1 MEQKRILWIVLASGI
16 FLLVVTGAAL
26 LYVLTSRS
34 AAPSG
39 VNSSTVWTA
48 TPTLSS
54 NANQQSS
61 EPYAQ
66 GIASVTTTSTDTGR
80 NDSWEKVQGE
90 PTDSQAAEGDAAVT
104 QTENL
109 TVIANGT
116 TNVYSTG
123 TTTIDLNALK
133 SGTTSS
139 VTAQNAA
146 AQEAIARTEQNAP
159 AASTPAAST
168 PAASTPAATTTSAKT
183 TTTTTST
190 KTASTTSTGS
200 ASSKKTSSASSSSKT
215 TSTAVADRFWVQ
227 AASYSSKKNADEAR
241 ELLDK
246 NGIQCEVFTFTDSKG
261 TLFYRVRVGPYT
273 TKSEAEYWK
282 QQIDAIELFAKAG
295 TYITNSS
302 APAVAKK

>member
-26 LYVLTSRS
+26 LHVLTSRTGS
-34 AAPSG
+34 STG
-39 VNSSTVWTA
+39 VNSNTVWTA

-54 NANQQSS
+54 NTTQTTP

-66 GIASVTTTSTDTGR
+66 GIASVTATPTVQ
-80 NDSWEKVQGE
+80 EKE
-90 PTDSQAAEGDAAVT
+90 PAVSEEKESSSQVT

-116 TNVYSTG
+116 TNIYDTG
-123 TTTIDLNALK
+123 TTTIDLNTLK
-133 SGTTSS
+133 AGTSTSA
-139 VTAQNAA
+139 VTAQNAVA
-146 AQEAIARTEQNAP
+146 ADAIARNEQTVANTKP
-159 AASTPAAST
+159 V
-168 PAASTPAATTTSAKT
+168 ATTSTSSSTTKT
-183 TTTTTST
+183 STSSTTSSASSSTKKTSTAST
-190 KTASTTSTGS
+190 KTASTT
-200 ASSKKTSSASSSSKT
+200 
-215 TSTAVADRFWVQ
+215 VADRFWVQ

>member
-168 PAASTPAATTTSAKT
+168 PAATTTSAKT

-282 QQIDAIELFAKAG
+282 QQIDALELFAKAG

>member
-168 PAASTPAATTTSAKT
+168 SAATTTSAKT

-261 TLFYRVRVGPYT
+261 TLFYRVRIGPYT

>member
-1 MEQKRILWIVLASGI
+1 MK
-16 FLLVVTGAAL
+16 
-26 LYVLTSRS
+26 
-34 AAPSG
+34 
-39 VNSSTVWTA
+39 
-48 TPTLSS
+48 
-54 NANQQSS
+54 
-61 EPYAQ
+61 
-66 GIASVTTTSTDTGR
+66 SVTTTSTDTGR

-168 PAASTPAATTTSAKT
+168 PAATTTSAKT

-215 TSTAVADRFWVQ
+215 TSTAAADRFWVQ